1 MRGIPSSGIFLFI
14 FFILAIEALAYFG
27 VAQLVVDRKVKK
39 KVSIMYW
46 LLTAI
51 LFGIWL
57 FAFINPDKIRQTT
70 NYQFFYFVIS
80 ISVLNIFP
88 KLLIAFFVI
97 VGAPFRFLKNK
108 SVSKTIVLS
117 GLILGMGMLL
127 NIGYGILVGRKSIRI
142 EETEISINSLPK
154 SLDQLKIVHIS
165 DLHLGSFED
174 DSFLAKCA
182 VEINKIEPDL
192 ILFTGDIVNNYANE
206 MLGFEEQLSAM
217 KSTYGKFAI
226 LGNHDY
232 GDYSDWDSE
241 MEKGSNQ
248 MILRQKLQET
258 GFNLLL
264 NQSEMIT
271 ANNTPLYIIGVENW
285 GHSPFP
291 QYAELDSALN
301 NTTNDSFK
309 ILMTH
314 DPSHWE
320 EEVLRQKDI
329 QLTLSGHTHGGQ
341 FAFKVAGIEF
351 SPMILIQKYWGGL
364 YKKDNQYLYINRGI
378 GCVGFLG
385 RIDMDPEISVL
396 TLKSN

>member
-1 MRGIPSSGIFLFI
+1 MRGIPSSGIFIFM

-39 KVSIMYW
+39 RVSIMYW
-46 LLTAI
+46 LLTTI

-97 VGAPFRFLKNK
+97 VGTPFRFLKNK
-108 SVSKTIVLS
+108 LISKTIVLS

-142 EETEISINSLPK
+142 EQTEVSINSLPK

-206 MLGFEEQLSAM
+206 MLGFEDQLKAM
-217 KSTYGKFAI
+217 KSKYGKFAI

-232 GDYSDWDSE
+232 GDYSDWNSE
-241 MEKGSNQ
+241 EEKGSNQ
-248 MILRQKLQET
+248 MILKQKLEET
-258 GFNLLL
+258 GFHMLL

-271 ANNTPLYIIGVENW
+271 ANNTPFYIVGVENW

-301 NTTNDSFK
+301 KTTTDSFK

-329 QLTLSGHTHGGQ
+329 PLTLSGHTHGAQ

-351 SPMILIQKYWGGL
+351 SPMIFIQKYWGGL
-364 YKKDNQYLYINRGI
+364 YKKDDQYLYINRGI